1 MKGAILYEVE
11 QKGNKNIP
19 FGVAS
24 AAAMAYPAPPFM
36 INGSAFKRT
45 TPMKRI
51 IDGVLKSL
59 AAALDASGGYKAPT
73 IVLA

>member
-1 MKGAILYEVE
+1 
-11 QKGNKNIP
+11 
-19 FGVAS
+19 
-24 AAAMAYPAPPFM
+24 
-36 INGSAFKRT
+36 
-45 TPMKRI
+45 MKRI